1 MYSLVAVPVYI
12 PTNSIGEF
20 PSLHTLSSIYCLY
33 SFNDSH
39 SDQYEVILHWVL
51 ICISL
56 IISYVEHLFM
66 CFLAICMSTL
76 EKWLF
81 RSSAHF
87 LIGLFAIFC
96 CCHCAARAVCLFWR
110 LIPCWSLLFANTF
123 SHSVASLLSLFCK
136 ADIFNF
142 NTAHLI
148 NYFFHGSCL

>member
-1 MYSLVAVPVYI
+1 MYSIVAVPVYI

-110 LIPCWSLLFANTF
+110 LILVGRFIYKYFLPFYGLF
-123 SHSVASLLSLFCK
+123 SHFVYGFLCCAK
-136 ADIFNF
+136 AFKFN
-142 NTAHLI
+142 
-148 NYFFHGSCL
+148 